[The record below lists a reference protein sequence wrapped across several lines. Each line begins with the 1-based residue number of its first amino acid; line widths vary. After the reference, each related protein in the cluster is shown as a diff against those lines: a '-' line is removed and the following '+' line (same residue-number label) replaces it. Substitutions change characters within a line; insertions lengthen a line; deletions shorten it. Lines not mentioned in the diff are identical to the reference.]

1 MSLKFV
7 ACYITCQWGELR
19 VKNATLSAYILYL
32 AFFFVFYQK
41 ICVFVISISFF
52 DKVSNLHNRILL
64 NNQETEIDDKKLSV
78 EMLVTTDIFNN
89 CKSFALQK
97 KKKNAHL

>member
-1 MSLKFV
+1 MSVGRIESKECNSKCV
-7 ACYITCQWGELR
+7 Y
-19 VKNATLSAYILYL
+19 TLLGI
-32 AFFFVFYQK
+32 FFVFYQK

-97 KKKNAHL
+97 KKKCSSLMELLVVF